1 MRESWQST
9 NPAPTQ
15 AQKQS
20 YELADPNIHRTYE
33 MLEHVKG
40 MNLQIQNSRIVMAQD
55 NRLYQRPRAD
65 KWLVAMNPCK

>member
-1 MRESWQST
+1 MRESWQLT

-20 YELADPNIHRTYE
+20 YELADANIHGTYE

-40 MNLQIQNSRIVMAQD
+40 MNLQIQNSRIVMTQD
-55 NRLYQRPRAD
+55 NRLSTESSSESPYQKPRAD
-65 KWLVAMNPCK
+65 K